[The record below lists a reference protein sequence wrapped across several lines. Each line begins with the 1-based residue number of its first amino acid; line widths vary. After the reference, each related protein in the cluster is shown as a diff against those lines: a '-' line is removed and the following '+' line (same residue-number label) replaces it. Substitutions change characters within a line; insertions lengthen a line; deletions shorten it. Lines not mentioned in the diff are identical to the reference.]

1 MSHNI
6 RFNDK
11 WANRLVINII
21 LTVAVLISLAGCV
34 YPTADG
40 AGTPAEPAVHLGEA
54 GDHLERGRALIAQG
68 QLERAIAEF
77 DRAIELDPGDV
88 EVYATRGF
96 AYIAL
101 GQIEQGIADYDTAI
115 ELESENP
122 ILYNDR
128 GFAYAELGKYE
139 RAVADYDKAIE
150 LDPDYDNVDYAYNN
164 RGFAYGSLGK
174 YEQAFSDFERAIALN
189 PDNAWVYYNR
199 ALIHIDMGQS
209 TNAIPDLELSLQL
222 ENPPLDPKRRA
233 KAEEL
238 LEQLQTWSSEA

>member
-1 MSHNI
+1 M

-11 WANRLVINII
+11 WFNQSMIFITLA
-21 LTVAVLISLAGCV
+21 AGVLFSLAGCV
-34 YPTADG
+34 YPTAEG
-40 AGTPAEPAVHLGEA
+40 NGVLPEPAVHRGEA
-54 GDHLERGRALIAQG
+54 ETHLERGRALITQG
-68 QLERAIAEF
+68 QLEQAIAEF
-77 DRAIELDPGDV
+77 DRAIELDPDDV

-101 GQIEQGIADYDTAI
+101 GQFERGIADYDTAI

-209 TNAIPDLELSLQL
+209 TNAIPDLELALQL
-222 ENPPLDPKRRA
+222 EGPPLDPKRRA

>member
-1 MSHNI
+1 M
-6 RFNDK
+6 
-11 WANRLVINII
+11 
-21 LTVAVLISLAGCV
+21 VAVLISLAGCV

-40 AGTPAEPAVHLGEA
+40 AGTPPEPAVDLGGA
-54 GDHLERGRALIAQG
+54 GAHLERGRALIAQG

-77 DRAIELDPGDV
+77 DRAIKLDPDAV
-88 EVYATRGF
+88 EIYAARGF

-101 GQIEQGIADYDTAI
+101 GQLERGIADYDTAI

-209 TNAIPDLELSLQL
+209 TDAIPDLELSLQL

-238 LEQLQTWSSEA
+238 LKQIRTWGSEV

>member
-11 WANRLVINII
+11 RASHSAISII
-21 LTVAVLISLAGCV
+21 LTVAVLFSLAGCV
-34 YPTADG
+34 YPTAEG
-40 AGTPAEPAVHLGEA
+40 NGTPPEPAVHPGEA
-54 GDHLERGRALIAQG
+54 GAHLERGRALIAQG

-77 DRAIELDPGDV
+77 DQAIELDPDDV
-88 EVYATRGF
+88 AVYVTRGF

-101 GQIEQGIADYDTAI
+101 GQFERGIADYDRAI

-139 RAVADYDKAIE
+139 QAVADYNKAIE
-150 LDPDYDNVDYAYNN
+150 LDPNYDNADYAYNN

-174 YEQAFSDFERAIALN
+174 YEQAFSDFDRAIALN

-222 ENPPLDPKRRA
+222 EDPPLDPQRRA

-238 LEQLQTWSSEA
+238 LEQLQTWGSEA

>member
-1 MSHNI
+1 VSRNI

-11 WANRLVINII
+11 RASHSAISII

-34 YPTADG
+34 YPTVEG
-40 AGTPAEPAVHLGEA
+40 TGTPPEPAVDLGEA
-54 GDHLERGRALIAQG
+54 RAHLERGRALIAQG
-68 QLERAIAEF
+68 QLEQAIAEL
-77 DRAIELDPGDV
+77 DRAIELDPDEV
-88 EVYATRGF
+88 EVYVTRGF

-101 GQIEQGIADYDTAI
+101 GQFERGIADYDTAI
-115 ELESENP
+115 ELESDNP

-209 TNAIPDLELSLQL
+209 TDAIPDLELSLQL

-233 KAEEL
+233 KAEGL
-238 LEQLQTWSSEA
+238 LKQIRTWGLEV